1 LLFVVEA
8 FIPIILM
15 RDRCDYIIYCPS
27 KITPYRSR
35 ITPDKVD
42 EAIDWF
48 KKSPKGIHTL
58 VTYPDL
64 MMLRRIYLQYVK
76 TQLEDLNEIVLIL
89 PYYETT
95 DNVRLVL
102 SGEVDTYNSNK
113 FGYSRTDVRKYERD
127 ASLIIMDS
135 LKGYFPPGK
144 RSSNDNAKYGNLDFI
159 SYLEVLLKQA
169 ERQGKNGVTVL
180 SDLGSFHHLR
190 YGTRRLVAYEQS
202 LPRTYGG
209 KNLKGFCLYH
219 QKDFE
224 KRFSV
229 EQRASLLDCHS
240 QNILLTNVN

>member
-1 LLFVVEA
+1 
-8 FIPIILM
+8 M
-15 RDRCDYIIYCPS
+15 RDRFDYIIYCSS
-27 KITPYRSR
+27 KITPHRSK
-35 ITPDKVD
+35 ITLNNVE

-76 TQLEDLNEIVLIL
+76 TQLEERNEIVLIL

-95 DNVRLVL
+95 DAVRLAL

-113 FGYSRTDVRKYERD
+113 FGNSRTDVRKYERD

-135 LKGYFPPGK
+135 LKGYFPLGK
-144 RSSNDNAKYGNLDFI
+144 WSSNDNTKDGNLDFI

-180 SDLGSFHHLR
+180 SDLGSFHHLE
-190 YGTRRLVAYEQS
+190 YGTRKLVAYEQS
-202 LPRTYGG
+202 LPITYEGR
-209 KNLKGFCLYH
+209 NLKGFCLYH

-224 KRFSV
+224 RRFSE
-229 EQRASLLDCHS
+229 EQQASLLDCHG
-240 QNILLTNVN
+240 QNIILTNIN